1 MKLNRP
7 SVPVR
12 GMTAVIALFLAGSAC
27 ATDLHDA
34 AKAKDIALVQALI
47 DAGADPN
54 ERSAYDAP
62 LHVAARFGPPE
73 LVIALLDAGADIEL
87 KGYGGMHPLHAA
99 ALAGQNKIISMLLA
113 RGAKVDALDNIGR
126 TPMMTFVS
134 GAVDDIASLKALLA
148 AGADPNLED
157 GSTHLCALHY
167 TAMQGRIEETVL
179 LVTAGADVNAKGSL
193 SGKSPL
199 HYAMNYYARSGAP
212 EVVQFL
218 IDNGAD
224 VNAKDNNGMTP
235 LQYAKIYA
243 SNSGLLHQMLKRA
256 GAR

>member
-1 MKLNRP
+1 
-7 SVPVR
+7 
-12 GMTAVIALFLAGSAC
+12 
-27 ATDLHDA
+27 
-34 AKAKDIALVQALI
+34 
-47 DAGADPN
+47 
-54 ERSAYDAP
+54 
-62 LHVAARFGPPE
+62 
-73 LVIALLDAGADIEL
+73 
-87 KGYGGMHPLHAA
+87 
-99 ALAGQNKIISMLLA
+99 
-113 RGAKVDALDNIGR
+113 
-126 TPMMTFVS
+126 VS
-134 GAVDDIASLKALLA
+134 GAIDDIASLKALLA

-157 GSTHLCALHY
+157 GSTHLNALHY
-167 TAMQGRIEETVL
+167 TAIQGRVEEAVL
-179 LVTAGADVNAKGSL
+179 LVTAGADVNAKDSV

-243 SNSGLLHQMLKRA
+243 PNSGLLQQILEMA